1 MFLIPE
7 TNSHVQLAETLLTR
21 TDTMCGILGLILA
34 NRPDPFDQS
43 CAAELHE
50 ALYLL
55 QHRGQDACGLATCAA
70 GGKIYQ
76 CKGNGMATAVFK
88 NGSRTSDLPGYM
100 GIGHL
105 RYPTA
110 GTSAN
115 AEAQPI
121 YVNSP
126 YGIVMVHNG
135 NLINAPELKE
145 YLDQEAHRHINTDSD
160 SELMLNIFADEL
172 GEFRKARVNN
182 EDIVAALKNM
192 YQRCKGAWA
201 CATMLAG
208 YGIIGFRDSF
218 GIRPLVLG
226 ERRVELTPGAT
237 STDYMLA
244 SEDVALKQRGFKVVR
259 DIRPGECVILAKG
272 KAPAFYQVE
281 VAKAYSPDIFEYV
294 YFARPDSTIDGIDV
308 YTARNKMG
316 YALANRIKQTLTA
329 AELADIDVVM
339 PIPETSNTSA
349 TCVAEGLGKPYDMGF
364 VKNRYVFRTFIMPGQ
379 KMRES
384 SVRRKLNP
392 MEAQFRDR
400 NVLLIDDSI
409 VRGTTS
415 REIVT
420 MAKGAGAKKVY
431 FASCSPRITHAHIY
445 GIDLASPSELIAHE
459 RDDDSIAKHL
469 GAEKVIFQSLEDLK
483 EACKSALPK
492 HLQADGPTDFEVGVF
507 CGKYCTPVSEGYF
520 DHLEQLRGE
529 SKKMKVLDSARQAV
543 ANGIATDNQTKMVMN
558 GAKVAGNEVLPAS
571 PSAPRSHVAPSYIMA
586 QVGDG
591 AGPETRMDIGLH
603 NYGDYIH
610 EPRG

>member
-1 MFLIPE
+1 
-7 TNSHVQLAETLLTR
+7 
-21 TDTMCGILGLILA
+21 MCGILALILG
-34 NRPDPFDQS
+34 NRPHPFDAT
-43 CAAELHE
+43 CATELHE

-55 QHRGQDACGLATCAA
+55 QHRGQDACGLATCAT

-76 CKGNGMATAVFK
+76 CKGNGMASAVFK
-88 NGSRTSDLPGYM
+88 NGSRTTDLPGYM

-145 YLDQEAHRHINTDSD
+145 YLDLEAHRHINTDSD

-182 EDIVAALKNM
+182 DDIVAALKKM
-192 YQRCKGAWA
+192 YKRCKGAWA

-208 YGIIGFRDSF
+208 YGIIGFRDSY

-226 ERRVELTPGAT
+226 ERRRFDEDGNGGFDM
-237 STDYMLA
+237 DYMLA

-259 DIRPGECVILAKG
+259 DIRPGECVILEKAKS
-272 KAPAFYQVE
+272 PVFFQVE
-281 VAKAYSPDIFEYV
+281 APMAYSPDIFEFV

-316 YALANRIKQTLTA
+316 YALAKTIQA
-329 AELADIDVVM
+329 ALSPEELAEIDVVM

-349 TCVAEGLGKPYDMGF
+349 KCVAEGLEKPFDMGF

-379 KMRES
+379 KQRES

-392 MEAQFRDR
+392 MEAQFNNR
-400 NVLLIDDSI
+400 NVLLVDDSI

-431 FASCSPRITHAHIY
+431 FASCAPRITHAHIY

-459 RDDDSIAKHL
+459 RDDDSIAAHL
-469 GAEKVIFQSLEDLK
+469 GAEKVIFQSLQDLK
-483 EACKSALPK
+483 DACKDALPES
-492 HLQADGPTDFEVGVF
+492 HRETGPSDFEVGVF
-507 CGKYCTPVSEGYF
+507 CGKYCTPVDDGYF
-520 DHLEQLRGE
+520 EHLEQLRGE
-529 SKKMKVLDSARQAV
+529 SKKIKVLNSAREAV
-543 ANGIATDNQTKMVMN
+543 ANGVATDKQTRMVMN
-558 GAKVAGNEVLPAS
+558 GAKANGNEVQPMS
-571 PSAPRSHVAPSYIMA
+571 PDVGQSNAAEYFMA
-586 QVGDG
+586 RKPHHGSN
-591 AGPETRMDIGLH
+591 PENRMDINLH
-603 NYGDYIH
+603 NFGDYAS
-610 EPRG
+610 ETR